1 MLRKYDHQTIL
12 AKHMR
17 SVTSDVQ
24 AIGLNWDQDPTVRQS
39 LFEPTGTSR
48 HFDLSSNRYVFFG
61 SLRRLGPLCTL
72 ISALVSA
79 IHLGVILKM
88 RGSRITLGADSM
100 MRRVCDH
107 VAGLMAGV
115 LALVT
120 MATTAA
126 AQMGQ
131 PAPGQMGFQSAA
143 SPVMEEIS
151 AFHDQVNVIII
162 AIAVFVLL
170 LMLWVIFRYNS
181 RSNPEPSKFSHN
193 TVLEVAWTVVP
204 ILILVYIGV
213 FSFKLLFLQYTYPK
227 PDLTIKA
234 TGNAWYWDHSY
245 PDQGDFTVTSTMIRD
260 QDLLKE
266 EMGEDAFDKKYGSLE
281 GIELLRAV
289 YNDARPLY
297 EKKGLVRQLSVDNEI
312 AVPLN
317 AVVHMLV
324 TSADVIHSWTIPS
337 FGSKTQAVPGRLT
350 ATWFKATRIGV
361 FYGQCSVICGKDH
374 SSMPIA
380 IRVVAQ
386 DDFDKWVEAAKAGDW
401 KKAKTILLDATK
413 SAKTDGK
420 SDGKKVAQA
429 GAAVQN

>member
-1 MLRKYDHQTIL
+1 
-12 AKHMR
+12 
-17 SVTSDVQ
+17 
-24 AIGLNWDQDPTVRQS
+24 
-39 LFEPTGTSR
+39 
-48 HFDLSSNRYVFFG
+48 
-61 SLRRLGPLCTL
+61 
-72 ISALVSA
+72 
-79 IHLGVILKM
+79 
-88 RGSRITLGADSM
+88 
-100 MRRVCDH
+100 MRRVYDH

-120 MATTAA
+120 MATIATA
-126 AQMGQ
+126 QIGQ
-131 PAPGQMGFQSAA
+131 PAPGQMGFQGAA

-181 RSNPEPSKFSHN
+181 KSNPEPSNFSHN

-260 QDLLKE
+260 QDVLKE
-266 EMGEDAFDKKYGSLE
+266 EMGEDAFDKKYGALE
-281 GIELLRAV
+281 GLELLRAV
-289 YNDARPLY
+289 YTDARPLY

-361 FYGQCSVICGKDH
+361 YYGQCSVICGKDH

-380 IRVVAQ
+380 IRVVAK

-413 SAKTDGK
+413 SAKTDRK
-420 SDGKKVAQA
+420 ADGKKVAQA
-429 GAAVQN
+429 GAAIQN